1 MYPVFDIQIPPP
13 SLKRTQRGNELPIEE
28 HLSPEPISPVGPK
41 ATHRREVVVR
51 QDNGRGGLSCFF
63 FDEKEKKKGEGKSWQ
78 SFITLVGSR
87 VGSTIFLSAPRSVR
101 PVLRCGLHFKALND
115 TSCTVIFK

>member
-1 MYPVFDIQIPPP
+1 MRRLLLPELPEPSLGEGMYPVFDIQIPPP

-41 ATHRREVVVR
+41 ATHRRGVVER

-63 FDEKEKKKGEGKSWQ
+63 SMKKKRKREKGK
-78 SFITLVGSR
+78 V
-87 VGSTIFLSAPRSVR
+87 
-101 PVLRCGLHFKALND
+101 CGLL
-115 TSCTVIFK
+115 